1 MGTTIS
7 ALLLGKR
14 KTIVAIAEEVFICS
28 YYFRSLPANQ
38 FYEVVCER
46 VRGQAEPQ
54 TQLFQTP
61 YK

>member
-14 KTIVAIAEEVFICS
+14 KTTVAISEEVFTCS
-28 YYFRSLPANQ
+28 YHFRSLSASQ
-38 FYEVVCER
+38 FYEAVCER

-54 TQLFQTP
+54 TQLSQIL